1 MSAAVTNYQDGGGP
15 SGLSPAGQVNALA
28 VNKFLNPSPC
38 ADACP
43 KPVPASSCPL
53 PRAAMAANEIGAE
66 AVGAA
71 MRAGVARPSMNDLAA
86 AKSSYAPT
94 PGGQALQAPSQQ
106 QRVASPMAM
115 QQQQQPMAPVS
126 ESVNQQLERMGGAVQ
141 VKQNMRK
148 ATFSVQRTATLHDL
162 KNGIDLP
169 NKIYS
174 IHSPQAGERAVVTA
188 ARITKVNS
196 SSPQAIGVNFDDLT
210 PKYTA
215 SRPNQERGADYHVS
229 CPRAGEGADN
239 TVKEVFRLES
249 MARPEHLFDYG
260 GIKSIEEVKGEV
272 EKHSTGFGTV
282 YLDGTTL
289 GGIIKKNNLH
299 ARVQQAE
306 DGRYFVQMKNSK
318 IDEYIEEVGKLL
330 QKPEFQRCLTDL
342 SAFNVSLVPLND
354 SGDWADVPE
363 FRGATGEEKKKVD
376 QLLKTPFTVHV
387 EGELDIMILKK

>member
-1 MSAAVTNYQDGGGP
+1 MSASVTNYQDGGGP
-15 SGLSPAGQVNALA
+15 SGLSPAGEVNALA

-38 ADACP
+38 AQPSP
-43 KPVPASSCPL
+43 KPANACALPPRSTGSDIAS
-53 PRAAMAANEIGAE
+53 E

-71 MRAGVARPSMNDLAA
+71 MRAGATRPSMNDLAA
-86 AKSSYAPT
+86 AKSSYSPT
-94 PGGQALQAPSQQ
+94 PGGQASPAPQ
-106 QRVASPMAM
+106 QRVAASM
-115 QQQQQPMAPVS
+115 QQQQVPMQQVAPVS
-126 ESVNQQLERMGGAVQ
+126 ESVNQQLERMGGATQ

-169 NKIYS
+169 GKVYS

-188 ARITKVNS
+188 TRVTKVNS

-229 CPRAGEGADN
+229 CPRSGEGADN

-249 MARPEHLFDYG
+249 MARPEHLINYG
-260 GIKSIEEVKGEV
+260 GIKSIEQVKSEV

-289 GGIIKKNNLH
+289 GGIIKKNDLR

-306 DGRYFVQMKNSK
+306 DGRYFVQMKNAK
-318 IDEYIEEVGKLL
+318 IDEYIDEVDKLL

-354 SGDWADVPE
+354 TGDWADVPE

-387 EGELDIMILKK
+387 EGEMDIMILKK